1 MEKIRMLFIVN
12 PISGFGLGW
21 EVPYRL
27 RRISAYR
34 HVEYNVRFTEFPGHA
49 KVIAEEAKQQGYTH
63 VVAVGGDGTVRD
75 VGTALMGS
83 DVALGVISLGS
94 GNGFARH
101 LGFSLMMSRAL
112 KQLLSSEETYID
124 VVEINGRYSLNVSGF
139 GFDAVVAYFF
149 NKMKIRGFLSYVFS
163 VIHMWFRYP
172 SRHFVFHIN
181 GETWAEE
188 CFIMS
193 VANSSQYGN
202 NASIAPKAS
211 LRDGLVDICI
221 LKRPKYYQIPR
232 FIYCFMH
239 SKLGQL
245 SYFREIQCREAVI
258 EGDVTKAHI
267 DGDPCTLTP
276 PINVKVHAG
285 VLKVVVPKF
294 SRKQNKNNV

>member
-101 LGFSLMMSRAL
+101 LGFSLMMSKAL

-202 NASIAPKAS
+202 NASRI
-211 LRDGLVDICI
+211 
-221 LKRPKYYQIPR
+221 
-232 FIYCFMH
+232 
-239 SKLGQL
+239 
-245 SYFREIQCREAVI
+245 
-258 EGDVTKAHI
+258 
-267 DGDPCTLTP
+267 
-276 PINVKVHAG
+276 INVTV
-285 VLKVVVPKF
+285 
-294 SRKQNKNNV
+294 SYNK